1 MKTGFLALRFA
12 GQNLLPSESASD
24 GCNMHRIAVGSGVVS
39 KIRLHFFL
47 NVGIGHSLN
56 PRYKSFL
63 DLLRVQ
69 ILPDVPSLSRSRCIN
84 TASARSIGD
93 TSNHGVF
100 LYRCGR
106 AAQRSGDIIKAAG
119 REVMKTWTTPRW
131 WQGRRMATASCLRAW
146 KAGGRIL
153 KMRGAFILACCTG
166 KVRPSLRLPGRV
178 DSSAE

>member
-1 MKTGFLALRFA
+1 MKTGFLTLRFA
-12 GQNLLPSESASD
+12 GQDLLPSESASD

-63 DLLRVQ
+63 DLMRVQ
-69 ILPDVPSLSRSRCIN
+69 ILRDVPSLSGRGCIA
-84 TASARSIGD
+84 TTSGFIGES
-93 TSNHGVF
+93 SNHGVF
-100 LYRCGR
+100 PHRCGR

-131 WQGRRMATASCLRAW
+131 WQGRRTATASCLRAW

-166 KVRPSLRLPGRV
+166 KVRPSLRLLGRV